1 MEWKSLSGFQSLLD
15 TLKIKTE
22 QYIIVLFP
30 FLGLLE
36 EVKWISLGDAFQFL
50 QCFILLKNQ
59 VLISDNGY
67 DHFSSLLNSFFSQ
80 FITQGTILGII
91 QKWKNGKKKCLF
103 KCGIVIMWAGCVFY
117 SWYVAIRLYSNH
129 APQLCIICIPLFLES
144 FMLYFLELANDIW
157 SSTKEIL

>member
-91 QKWKNGKKKCLF
+91 QKWKNEKKKNASSNVASWLCEQGVYSIHDMLWSD
-103 KCGIVIMWAGCVFY
+103 CILIMHHNCVLSVF
-117 SWYVAIRLYSNH
+117 
-129 APQLCIICIPLFLES
+129 
-144 FMLYFLELANDIW
+144 LYF
-157 SSTKEIL
+157 